1 MLIESKIRR
10 QLSKIG
16 YRLKKTPARHYTRTE
31 YGPGY
36 EVIDE
41 RNVVVLG
48 ASQRESEARLEDVQA
63 WLDDLN
69 ARKAA

>member
-10 QLSKIG
+10 DLTKLG

-48 ASQRESEARLEDVQA
+48 ASQREYEATIDDVQA
-63 WLDDLN
+63 WLD